1 MFNIVKIFI
10 FFIINCLYK
19 LYVIFML
26 YTIHDNNKKIIS
38 INESILES
46 DNIIINNESL
56 TDKDS
61 LTNNEILSNKDSLT
75 SNENLLDIE
84 NNKPSTDIENNR
96 TSSTISSLYDSY
108 HLSEDENSEIS
119 LFSYFNVGKELLKN
133 QNNEKNK

>member
-1 MFNIVKIFI
+1 
-10 FFIINCLYK
+10 
-19 LYVIFML
+19 ML

-38 INESILES
+38 INESILAS

-61 LTNNEILSNKDSLT
+61 LTSNEILSNNDSLKSNDILLNKHT
-75 SNENLLDIE
+75 LSSNENLLDIE
-84 NNKPSTDIENNR
+84 NNKQSTDIENNR
-96 TSSTISSLYDSY
+96 TSSSISSLCDSY